1 MKKKYYISI
10 ISLLLLIYS
19 CSTSNSDIEGL
30 WVSTYHI
37 ENEQNKGVL
46 HNTII
51 INIEGDSL
59 KYLGTGEPK
68 NGIVNLDLKTTFTR
82 TFNTIESK
90 DKIFGKPFKLFLH
103 EISEDSIVI
112 SYESRNSVKEVYR
125 KLEPTTSKLNW
136 NPSNQ
141 SYEWL
146 GNTSRVFT
154 DFMENGLFVNYIK
167 ETENIYVG
175 HWNIK
180 KIQNSSFLVMDHLYA
195 DWIVI
200 DSVKESSIYTSI
212 FSKEKYNYVFKTKP
226 PKLSSGLIGKWTLT
240 DSEYINEVQPPIH
253 FYPDNYEIPKIE
265 SLNISLDSIKITM
278 NDFNFNQKWTF
289 GGNDNL
295 IIFPDKAFRKDT
307 LRMETLSSK
316 ERAVRNGIM
325 KIESLTETELILLV
339 DYEKHEMKGFEQ
351 KLIFRR
357 KKTTA
362 NNGYN

>member
-175 HWNIK
+175 H
-180 KIQNSSFLVMDHLYA
+180 
-195 DWIVI
+195 
-200 DSVKESSIYTSI
+200 
-212 FSKEKYNYVFKTKP
+212 
-226 PKLSSGLIGKWTLT
+226 
-240 DSEYINEVQPPIH
+240 
-253 FYPDNYEIPKIE
+253 
-265 SLNISLDSIKITM
+265 
-278 NDFNFNQKWTF
+278 
-289 GGNDNL
+289 
-295 IIFPDKAFRKDT
+295 
-307 LRMETLSSK
+307 
-316 ERAVRNGIM
+316 
-325 KIESLTETELILLV
+325 
-339 DYEKHEMKGFEQ
+339 
-351 KLIFRR
+351 
-357 KKTTA
+357 
-362 NNGYN
+362 